1 MISIIDKSS
10 LRFSWYYA
18 KSQLKTKYRY
28 TLLGFLWNFLEPAL
42 YLVILSLVF
51 SVINRMNIQDYAVFL
66 FSALVPW
73 RYFEKVVNLVME
85 SIVGGEWLHKK
96 MYVSPFAFPINRW
109 IIAGFELIFSM
120 TVAFMLFAF
129 LKDEWTLHLLIL
141 PISIVPWALTGMGVG
156 MICAVLYTFF
166 RDVKPL
172 VQMLL
177 TLTFFTSPILFN
189 RKVFEAGSF
198 QSQIMEWHPV
208 TYFAELFQNPVYL
221 GQFPT
226 PEAWII
232 SFACSVVSVSLGIYL
247 INKFKSKF
255 YYAL

>member
-1 MISIIDKSS
+1 MYPAFDKPS
-10 LRFSWYYA
+10 LRFSWYFA

-28 TLLGFLWNFLEPAL
+28 TVLGFLWNFLEPAL

-51 SVINRMNIQDYAVFL
+51 SVINRMNIKDYAVFL

-73 RYFEKVVNLVME
+73 RYFEKVINLMME

-96 MYVSPFAFPINRW
+96 MYVSPFAFPFNRW
-109 IIAGFELIFSM
+109 IIAGFEFLFSI
-120 TVAFMLFAF
+120 TVAFILFAF
-129 LKDEWTLHLLIL
+129 LKEKWTVHLLIL
-141 PISIVPWALTGMGVG
+141 PLSIIPWAVAGMGIG
-156 MICAVLYTFF
+156 MICAVLYIFF

-172 VQMLL
+172 VQMIL

-189 RKVFEAGSF
+189 RSVFEAESF
-198 QSQIMEWHPV
+198 QAKIMYWHPV

-226 PEAWII
+226 LQAWII
-232 SFACSVVSVSLGIYL
+232 SFSISAVVLCIGVLL
-247 INKFKSKF
+247 INKNKSKF